1 MARITT
7 YFAASSDASL
17 ESVCN
22 ALQARLSLPDFYF
35 DCHDSWRYAS
45 ANSSAIAI
53 NVTRASDSHTIE
65 TWMPDCPKGVNFQI
79 IAEFDSEPDGL
90 DAHLR
95 ESLGTKAV
103 RYASLRA

>member
-17 ESVCN
+17 ESVCD

-45 ANSSAIAI
+45 AQSNAIAL

-65 TWMPDCPKGVNFQI
+65 TWMPDCPTGVNFQI
-79 IAEFDSEPDGL
+79 IAEFDFEPHDFV
-90 DAHLR
+90 AHLR
-95 ESLGTKAV
+95 DSLGAKPV
-103 RYASLRA
+103 RYASRYA